1 MHKRLT
7 AAMAAML
14 CLAFASLAE
23 AAEVRIAPA
32 DFIVLNPTNPNAG
45 YADLIVH
52 AAGVR
57 AGPGERLKV
66 ERLTIELLRQGRV
79 VETEGEPVEALV
91 ADTTRLARAP
101 VREFMT
107 GQLLDPNGPGGV
119 FGAATTFATGAEITE
134 GQALF
139 ATRRHF
145 SVDFNPDSVRV
156 TVFATDAS
164 GAPVHFEATVPVRPY
179 RSPIAYRFPLD
190 GAWLMRAV
198 PTVGSHHRFN
208 PSTEFASDFFKIDG
222 DGRTSHGDRMD
233 PAAWYGWGQ
242 PVRAA
247 ADGEVVRV
255 IADQTQDRQ
264 AFVPKPGE
272 TGQQAGARIEAMM
285 TARANANFAAAEAG
299 NLITIRHVSGDV
311 VEYSSYGHLKAG
323 SVRVKVGDHVTAG
336 QQIAE
341 VGDTGDSPVVH
352 LHFQINAGP
361 DAMTA
366 KSLPVVFTDT
376 RDVMGEGEL
385 GKMVTNAPR

>member
-1 MHKRLT
+1 MHKPIG
-7 AAMAAML
+7 
-14 CLAFASLAE
+14 LALIVILGFAWAGLAN

-57 AGPGERLKV
+57 AGAGERLKV
-66 ERLTIELLRQGRV
+66 ERLTIELLSQGRV
-79 VETEGEPVEALV
+79 MEQEDEPVETLV
-91 ADTTRLARAP
+91 ADTQRLAGAP

-107 GQLLDPNGPGGV
+107 GQLLDPKGPDGV
-119 FGAATTFATGAEITE
+119 FGAPTTFARGAEITD

-139 ATRRHF
+139 VTRRHF
-145 SVDFNPDSVRV
+145 SVDFRPDAARV
-156 TVFATDAS
+156 TVFATDAN
-164 GAPVHFEATVPVRPY
+164 GAPVRVEATVAVHPY
-179 RSPIAYRFPLD
+179 KSPIAYRFPLD
-190 GAWLMRAV
+190 GVWLMRAV

-222 DGRTSHGDRMD
+222 DGRVYHGDRMD
-233 PAAWYGWGQ
+233 PQAWYGWGQ

-255 IADQTQDRQ
+255 IADQVQDRE

-272 TGQQAGARIEAMM
+272 TGEQAGARIEAMM
-285 TARANANFAAAEAG
+285 MARANADFAAAEAG
-299 NLITIRHVSGDV
+299 NLITIRHSSGGV

-323 SVRVKVGDHVTAG
+323 SVRVKVGDHVIAG

-341 VGDTGDSPVVH
+341 VGDTGDSPAVH
-352 LHFQINAGP
+352 LHFQINARA

-366 KSLPVVFTDT
+366 KSLPVVFADV

>member
-1 MHKRLT
+1 MHKPIG
-7 AAMAAML
+7 
-14 CLAFASLAE
+14 LALIVILGFAWAGLAN

-57 AGPGERLKV
+57 AGAGERLKV
-66 ERLTIELLRQGRV
+66 ERLTIELLSQGRV
-79 VETEGEPVEALV
+79 MEQEDEPVETLV
-91 ADTTRLARAP
+91 ADTQRLAGAP

-107 GQLLDPNGPGGV
+107 GQLLDPKGPDGV
-119 FGAATTFATGAEITE
+119 FGAPTTFAHSAEIAG

-139 ATRRHF
+139 VTRRHF
-145 SVDFNPDSVRV
+145 SVDFRPDAARV
-156 TVFATDAS
+156 TVFATDAN
-164 GAPVHFEATVPVRPY
+164 GAPVRVEATVPVHPY
-179 RSPIAYRFPLD
+179 KSPIVYRFPLD

-222 DGRTSHGDRMD
+222 DGRTAHGDRMD

-255 IADQTQDRQ
+255 IADQMQARE

-272 TGQQAGARIEAMM
+272 TGEQAGARIEAMM
-285 TARANANFAAAEAG
+285 MARANADFAAAEAG
-299 NLITIRHVSGDV
+299 NLITLRHISGGV

-323 SVRVKVGDHVTAG
+323 SVRVKVGDHVIAG

-341 VGDTGDSPVVH
+341 VGDTGDSPAVH

-366 KSLPVVFTDT
+366 KSLPVVFADV

>member
-1 MHKRLT
+1 MHKGLT
-7 AAMAAML
+7 AALAAIL
-14 CLAFASLAE
+14 GLTFGGLAG
-23 AAEVRIAPA
+23 AAEVRIAPG

-45 YADLIVH
+45 YADLIIH

-66 ERLTIELLRQGRV
+66 ERMTIELLKQGRV
-79 VETEGEPVEALV
+79 VETEDEPVEALV
-91 ADTTRLARAP
+91 ADTVRLAHAP

-107 GQLLDPNGPGGV
+107 GQLLDPKGPDGV
-119 FGAATTFATGAEITE
+119 FGAPTAFASGPEITA

-139 ATRRHF
+139 VTRRHF
-145 SVDFNPDSVRV
+145 SVDFNPDAARV
-156 TVFATDAS
+156 TVFAIDAN
-164 GAPVHFEATVPVRPY
+164 GAPVHVEATVAVHPY
-179 RSPIAYRFPLD
+179 KSPIAYRFPLD
-190 GAWLMRAV
+190 GAWLERAV
-198 PTVGSHHRFN
+198 PGVGSHHRFN

-285 TARANANFAAAEAG
+285 TQRANADFAAAEAG
-299 NLITIRHVSGDV
+299 NLITIRHASGDV
-311 VEYSSYGHLKAG
+311 VEYSSYGHLKSG
-323 SVRVKVGDHVTAG
+323 SVRVKVGDHVVAG

-341 VGDTGDSPVVH
+341 IGDTGDSPAVH
-352 LHFQINAGP
+352 LHFQVNAGP

-366 KSLPVVFTDT
+366 KSLPVLFADT